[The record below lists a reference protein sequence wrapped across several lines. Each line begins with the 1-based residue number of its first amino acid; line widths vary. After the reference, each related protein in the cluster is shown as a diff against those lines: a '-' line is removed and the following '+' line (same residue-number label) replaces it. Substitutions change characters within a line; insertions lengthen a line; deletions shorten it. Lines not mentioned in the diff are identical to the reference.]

1 MLEQNYSTITRQHL
15 EQRMRTA
22 VPDNQ
27 DAEQGYALVNVLKPE
42 AFEREHIP
50 GSENIP
56 EGNEVTFEQRFSKD
70 KEIIVYCASTDCHAS
85 DSVAEKLTKRGFTRV
100 YDYAAGLRDWKQGG
114 NPVETGVH

>member
-1 MLEQNYSTITRQHL
+1 GRLSRAPRLGVPPSMAR
-15 EQRMRTA
+15 RRTT
-22 VPDNQ
+22 VPD

-50 GSENIP
+50 GSDYIP

-114 NPVETGVH
+114 NSVETGVH

>member
-1 MLEQNYSTITRQHL
+1 MTEQNYSTITRQAL
-15 EQRMRTA
+15 EQRVRTA
-22 VPDNQ
+22 VPNNQ
-27 DAEQGYALVNVLKPE
+27 DAKQGYALVNVLEPE

-50 GSENIP
+50 GSINIP
-56 EGNEVTFEQRFSKD
+56 EGDEATFEQLFSKD

-85 DSVAEKLTKRGFTRV
+85 DSAAEKLTKRGFTQV